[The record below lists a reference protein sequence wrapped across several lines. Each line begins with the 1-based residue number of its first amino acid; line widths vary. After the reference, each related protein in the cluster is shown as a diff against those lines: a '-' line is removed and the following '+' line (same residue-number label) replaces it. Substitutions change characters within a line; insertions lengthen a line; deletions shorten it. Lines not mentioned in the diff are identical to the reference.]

1 MLLGKIYGQGINL
14 ACLYEMNF
22 TKVRENL
29 PATETTTTGRDND
42 DEEEEDGEYSSS
54 IRRKCLLHL
63 HLPPEDFRDE

>member
-29 PATETTTTGRDND
+29 PSTETTTTGRDD
-42 DEEEEDGEYSSS
+42 DEEEDGEYSSS

-63 HLPPEDFRDE
+63 HLPPEDFRDA